1 MNMKKFLLGD
11 TPLGRFLNCG
21 VNLVILNL
29 LWGICSIPIITIGAS
44 TSALYYSISAMS
56 RGEEQM
62 AKTFL
67 KGFKMNFKQST
78 LLWGLTL
85 FIGFLLLWGIYIVS
99 FWENARSVVLM
110 LFALPCS
117 LFLMIVSYAFPLLAE
132 FETTIPRLLANA
144 ILLSL
149 GHFPRSL
156 AIVAVNLLPLIL
168 IYIMPSWV
176 VCAVF
181 VWLPIGFALCAYFV
195 YKLLKPVFAPFRPKE
210 PDLLDM

>member
-1 MNMKKFLLGD
+1 MKKFLFSD

-29 LWGICSIPIITIGAS
+29 LWVICSIPIITIGAS
-44 TSALYYSISAMS
+44 TTALYYSVSTMS

-62 AKTFL
+62 TKTFF

-78 LLWGLTL
+78 LFWGLTL
-85 FIGFLLLWGIYIVS
+85 LVGFLLYWGIYIVS
-99 FWENARSVVLM
+99 FWENARSAVLM
-110 LFALPCS
+110 VFALPCL
-117 LFLMIVSYAFPLLAE
+117 LFLMIISYAFPLLAE
-132 FETTIPRLLANA
+132 FETTIPRLLSNA

-156 AIVAVNLLPLIL
+156 AIVAVNLLPFIL

-176 VCAVF
+176 VCAIF
-181 VWLPIGFALCAYFV
+181 VWLPIGFALCAHIV
-195 YKLLKPVFAPFRPKE
+195 YKLLKPVFAPFRPEE
-210 PDLLDM
+210 PDLSDV